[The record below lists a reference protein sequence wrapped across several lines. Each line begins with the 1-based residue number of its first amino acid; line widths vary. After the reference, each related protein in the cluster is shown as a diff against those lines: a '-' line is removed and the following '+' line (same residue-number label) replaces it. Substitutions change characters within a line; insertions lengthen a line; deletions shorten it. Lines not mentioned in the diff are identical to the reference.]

1 MEQNLKYTNK
11 HVGSVIRSKS
21 DMQKIHNTVV
31 IVAQFES
38 VKAQIQTQTANHN
51 NTYVDK
57 HGNETYTDNIS
68 LILV

>member
-1 MEQNLKYTNK
+1 M
-11 HVGSVIRSKS
+11 S
-21 DMQKIHNTVV
+21 DQWFVAKATCKKIHNTVV